1 MAEALNPCLHG
12 YLSSFLLGLV
22 RVVYDNT
29 QYLQNYWQFRRT
41 HLFSNWYSRK
51 TSDSDT
57 RFYVHSKGREVSS
70 NDWLMVHSRG
80 GGSNFPAAVCT
91 HAVGWCWQLCP
102 LTNGEGSGELEG
114 STKTPPSN
122 TDGPTTQRS
131 HQKNTFHKLQC
142 TLGKRQMWL
151 RENYAHE
158 RDLAK
163 ILKLAN
169 RQIDLAKV
177 LFSWVTKGWKD
188 IV

>member
-80 GGSNFPAAVCT
+80 GVLISQQLSVHMLSADVDSCVPLQMGRAQVNWKEAQKLHQATLTGPPPNAHIRKT
-91 HAVGWCWQLCP
+91 HFTNCNAHWESDRCGWGKTMLMKGIWLKFWNWQIA
-102 LTNGEGSGELEG
+102 
-114 STKTPPSN
+114 
-122 TDGPTTQRS
+122 
-131 HQKNTFHKLQC
+131 KL
-142 TLGKRQMWL
+142 
-151 RENYAHE
+151 
-158 RDLAK
+158 
-163 ILKLAN
+163 I
-169 RQIDLAKV
+169 
-177 LFSWVTKGWKD
+177 
-188 IV
+188 